1 VGDGR
6 AQLEAAVVALERVV
20 AALRPD
26 ALDGD
31 TAVVFLK
38 LLARAAKVAG
48 AGQAV
53 VAPVIEASG
62 AHERRGHASAAHLVA
77 ATVGVPMER
86 AAVVVEVGRRLSE
99 QRLTDEAFRRGELSL
114 DQAGLISEAV
124 EADPSAERE
133 LLDVAGRETV
143 RTLRTRARE
152 VRLSAE
158 GDREALYTRQC
169 AAREFRHGRDRDG
182 MVWGR
187 FRLPPDTGVAVVNS
201 IEEQTDRLYRAADR
215 GTRHSRTHAQFA
227 ADALTALVTGTA
239 ANPPKSAAVV
249 VHVSYDALRR
259 GHVEPGET
267 CRLENGDDVP
277 VRVARSLLDDAF
289 VKGVLVD
296 GTEVRRV
303 KHYGRRIPAAVRTAL
318 HTEAVLRDG
327 VVRCTAEACDRT
339 AGLEWHHV
347 EPHARGGPTS
357 INNLAACCPYHHR
370 RAHAGRGGRPP
381 P

>member
-1 VGDGR
+1 M
-6 AQLEAAVVALERVV
+6 ALECVV
-20 AALRPD
+20 AALRSEV
-26 ALDGD
+26 LDGD
-31 TAVVFLK
+31 TAVVYLK
-38 LLARAAKVAG
+38 LLARASKVAD

-53 VAPVIEASG
+53 VTPVIEASG
-62 AHERRGHASAAHLVA
+62 AHARRGHASVTHLVA
-77 ATVGVPMER
+77 AIAGVPMER
-86 AAVVVEVGRRLSE
+86 AAVAVEVGRRLCE
-99 QRLTDEAFRRGELSL
+99 QSLTEEAFRRGELSL

-124 EADPSAERE
+124 EADPTAERE

-143 RTLRTRARE
+143 RTLRTRTRE
-152 VRLSAE
+152 VRLSAD
-158 GDREALYTRQC
+158 GDREALYARQC

-215 GTRHSRTHAQFA
+215 GTRHMRTHAQFA
-227 ADALTALVTGTA
+227 ADALAALVTGA
-239 ANPPKSAAVV
+239 VDPAPRSAAVV

-259 GHVEPGET
+259 GHVEPGEV
-267 CRLENGDDVP
+267 CRLETGDDVP
-277 VRVARSLLDDAF
+277 VEVARSLLDDAF

-303 KHYGRRIPAAVRTAL
+303 KHYGRRIPVVVRTAL
-318 HTEAVLRDG
+318 HTEAVLLDG
-327 VVRCTAEACDRT
+327 VVRCSAEGCDRT

-357 INNLAACCPYHHR
+357 IHNLEACCPHHHR